1 MIDASTFN
9 QLVIAW
15 IGLGLLTF
23 IVLFF
28 VIAPYGRHTR
38 PGWGPTI
45 GNRTGWLLMEAPAAL
60 VFAAM
65 FLNGP
70 RPYTTTSIV
79 FLVLWQA
86 HYVHRSLIFPFTL
99 RGEGKQMPLLTAALA
114 IVFNSVNAYANG
126 YYLFTLSGG
135 YARDWLSDPRFLIGL
150 AIFVLGFAINRYSDY
165 ILKRLRQPG
174 ETDYKIPEGG
184 LYRWISCPNYL
195 GEIVQWT
202 GWAIAT
208 WSLPGLAFA
217 VWTAANLIPRARS
230 NHRWYLDRFADYP
243 RSRKALFPGVW

>member
-23 IVLFF
+23 IVLLF
-28 VIAPYGRHTR
+28 ITAPYGRHTR

-79 FLVLWQA
+79 GRQQGWF
-86 HYVHRSLIFPFTL
+86 HIEYEGR
-99 RGEGKQMPLLTAALA
+99 RG
-114 IVFNSVNAYANG
+114 
-126 YYLFTLSGG
+126 
-135 YARDWLSDPRFLIGL
+135 
-150 AIFVLGFAINRYSDY
+150 
-165 ILKRLRQPG
+165 
-174 ETDYKIPEGG
+174 
-184 LYRWISCPNYL
+184 WIKDDTWTVDSKTSECP
-195 GEIVQWT
+195 
-202 GWAIAT
+202 
-208 WSLPGLAFA
+208 
-217 VWTAANLIPRARS
+217 
-230 NHRWYLDRFADYP
+230 
-243 RSRKALFPGVW
+243 